1 MKGYYGDRRDRFASL
16 EKRGFRAALVR
27 LLETEYKLLGS
38 HRILQMLSE
47 EIVQL
52 FEAYHPKR
60 DRIAAGTICWVTTKK
75 SVRKPSYGKRT
86 EDYESVMVYLP
97 LITGSDLD
105 QRVYVKAG
113 TKNSNYRIN
122 RERDLATMARLIKS
136 AWEQGGMLSQ
146 AELCVLMNR
155 SLTTMRQYVA
165 EYEAQH
171 PDDMLPLKGYILD
184 QGSRPTHKGIILN
197 FYEQGVDPTDI
208 ARRTN
213 HGLAAVDRYI
223 KAYEQVK
230 GLLRKRLDRHEI
242 SKVTGYSLKLVE
254 AYVSVAKHFHPKL
267 VPAAVKLAEEKKSVS
282 QSE

>member
-1 MKGYYGDRRDRFASL
+1 MKGYYGDRQDRFASL

-38 HRILQMLSE
+38 HRVLQMLSD

-60 DRIAAGTICWVTTKK
+60 DRIEAGTICWVTTKK

-86 EDYESVMVYLP
+86 EDYESLMVYLP
-97 LITGSDLD
+97 LVTGSDLE

-113 TKNSNYRIN
+113 SKNSNYRIN

-155 SLTTMRQYVA
+155 SLTTMQKYVA
-165 EYEAQH
+165 EYEVQH

-197 FYEQGVDPTDI
+197 LYEQGVDPTDI

-213 HGLAAVDRYI
+213 HGFDAVDRYI

-230 GLLRKRLDRHEI
+230 GLLRKAFDRHEI

-267 VPAAVKLAEEKKSVS
+267 VSVTVKLSEPKKPVK
-282 QSE
+282 QSK